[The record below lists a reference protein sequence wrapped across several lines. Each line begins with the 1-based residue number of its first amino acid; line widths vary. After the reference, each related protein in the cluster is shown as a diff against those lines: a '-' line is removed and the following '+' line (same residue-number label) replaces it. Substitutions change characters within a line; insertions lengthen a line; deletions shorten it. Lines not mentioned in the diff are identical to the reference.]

1 MRIIIFQIATIV
13 HSRQAR
19 VNFDTLWLDLYEKVI
34 LEVQADKVTPLAIN
48 PGRILLSTDK
58 LYFQPYNN
66 IEAVR
71 ERCFE
76 SINFHIMLCFSIPF

>member
-1 MRIIIFQIATIV
+1 M

-19 VNFDTLWLDLYEKVI
+19 VSFDPLWLDLYEKVI
-34 LEVQADKVTPLAIN
+34 LEMQADKVTPLAIN
-48 PGRILLSTDK
+48 PGRILLSTAK

-71 ERCFE
+71 
-76 SINFHIMLCFSIPF
+76 FHGFV